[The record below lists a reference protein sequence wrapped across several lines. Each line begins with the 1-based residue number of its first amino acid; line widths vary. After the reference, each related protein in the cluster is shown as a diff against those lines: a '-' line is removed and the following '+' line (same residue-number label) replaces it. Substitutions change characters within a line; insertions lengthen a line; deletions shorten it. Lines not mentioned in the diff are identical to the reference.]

1 MRIHGWQLTGATMLV
16 LLVGM
21 AAGQPPPEPGTKDKP
36 PKPPPN
42 EEKAIL
48 EEIREAY
55 KAPFEVH
62 EDVLKA
68 LRKSYEQP
76 SPDREAK
83 IFKELRRLY
92 ELSPD
97 REAAILKEI
106 RTAYDKR
113 STEQETR
120 VFQEITRAPR
130 LANGTVPATV
140 QADQARK
147 LFQRFDANGDGV
159 LTTDEMPDDLRA
171 DRGRWDTN
179 RDGLIDQAEYAT
191 YHLGRLRHLSEQVVA
206 GQIDL
211 KLKRG
216 GPGTDPQPADPTR
229 PADPIPP
236 ADVPATDTIEKRPVV
251 ARAGRLPPGL
261 PDWFVKLD
269 SDGDGQ
275 IGLYEWKTSSRPLAE
290 FSDIDRNG
298 DGLITPDEMLRYLT
312 DHPDAKSAVT
322 TSGKSKKN

>member
-1 MRIHGWQLTGATMLV
+1 MRIHGWLLIGATTVALLTGT
-16 LLVGM
+16 
-21 AAGQPPPEPGTKDKP
+21 AAGQPPPDLGNKDKP
-36 PKPPPN
+36 KAPLN

-68 LRKSYEQP
+68 LRKSYDQP

-83 IFKELRRLY
+83 IFRELRRLY
-92 ELSPD
+92 DLSAD
-97 REAAILKEI
+97 REAVILKEI

-113 STEQETR
+113 SAEQEDR
-120 VFQEITRAPR
+120 VFQEIKKAPR
-130 LANGTVPATV
+130 LPNGTVPATV
-140 QADQARK
+140 QAEQARK
-147 LFQRFDANGDGV
+147 LFQKFDVNGDGV

-179 RDGLIDQAEYAT
+179 RDGLIDQAEYAA
-191 YHLGRLRHLSEQVVA
+191 YHLGRLRHLSEQVVT

-229 PADPIPP
+229 PPVAPPP
-236 ADVPATDTIEKRPVV
+236 ADATEHRPAV
-251 ARAGRLPPGL
+251 ARAGKLPPGL

-269 SDGDGQ
+269 ADGDGQ
-275 IGLYEWKTSSRPLAE
+275 IGLYEWKTSGRPLAE
-290 FSDIDRNG
+290 FADIDRNG
-298 DGLITPDEMLRYLT
+298 DGLITPDEMLRYLA
-312 DHPDAKSAVT
+312 DHPDAKAAIT